1 MNWRRGRREKEIQYK
16 KSSAQERKEK
26 ELKEGNGVEL
36 SCARE
41 GCPVLPSTVQG
52 EFGTPTGVLANPR
65 PFVTLRQG
73 EKKKAMKYPFAVSS
87 PNPNPN
93 CNTKS

>member
-1 MNWRRGRREKEIQYK
+1 M
-16 KSSAQERKEK
+16 SA
-26 ELKEGNGVEL
+26 L
-36 SCARE
+36 E

-52 EFGTPTGVLANPR
+52 EFGTPNLGLPHSKTKV
-65 PFVTLRQG
+65 FVTLRQG
-73 EKKKAMKYPFAVSS
+73 EKKKAMNYPFPVPS